1 VPKIIGEDRTLTI
14 DHSGRIQHPIS
25 TFERRGAR
33 VDFSLADHDQRL
45 LETARTLAA
54 EFATRA
60 RAYDDDAAFP
70 EEDFRRLRDEGFLTL
85 AVPEE
90 FGGHGMW
97 HGNRFSTYY
106 AILEALA
113 TGNASTAQLVQIQS
127 LATGIVGYLGSDEL
141 KRQVLGDVVE
151 RGALVASCGS
161 ETDPG
166 QMASKDGRAEMQ
178 AVDGGFRLTCT
189 KHFASLAPAAD
200 YFVVYVMAPG
210 ARTAAEGLTTVLV
223 SKDDPGVSLQDTWDT
238 LGMRAT
244 ISWALVLDNVFVPWE
259 RVMGQPGDWVQHDPR
274 TFTLAYVANHLG
286 TAQGVYDFVLDYLK
300 QRPFLTND
308 DTIMFTVGEMDA
320 ALQATRAS
328 MWYAAWLWE
337 QGNFAEAE
345 KAGMRAL
352 HTSKQ
357 TALMVTS
364 KAFDVVGARAAFRHL
379 PVERAFRDVRTFS
392 LHFRESVLLR
402 LLVQANLGADFHSKQ
417 RYGPAIG
424 RQSWETVGLENPAD

>member
-1 VPKIIGEDRTLTI
+1 MDF
-14 DHSGRIQHPIS
+14 
-25 TFERRGAR
+25 TFS
-33 VDFSLADHDQRL
+33 DNDQQL
-45 LETARTLAA
+45 LERAKALAT

-60 RAYDDDAAFP
+60 RAYDQDAAFP
-70 EEDFRRLRDEGFLTL
+70 EEDFRRLREEGFLTL

-90 FGGHGMW
+90 LGGHGMW
-97 HGNRFSTYY
+97 QGNRFVIYY
-106 AILEALA
+106 TILETLA
-113 TGNASTAQLVQIQS
+113 AGNASTAQLVQIQS
-127 LATGIVGYLGSDEL
+127 HATGIIANLASEPL
-141 KRQVLGDVVE
+141 KRRVLTEVVE
-151 RGALVASCGS
+151 RGTLVASCGS
-161 ETDPG
+161 ETDPN

-189 KHFASLAPAAD
+189 KHFASLAPEAD

-210 ARTAAEGLTTVLV
+210 TPTAAAGLTTVLV
-223 SKDDPGVSLQDTWDT
+223 SKDDPGVSLQNNWDT

-244 ISWALVLDNVFVPWE
+244 ISWGLVLDNVFVPWE

-274 TFTLAYVANHLG
+274 TFTLGYVANHLG

-308 DTIMFTVGEMDA
+308 DTIMYTVGEMDA
-320 ALQATRAS
+320 ALQATRTS

-337 QGNFAEAE
+337 QARYTDAELAS
-345 KAGMRAL
+345 MRAL

-357 TALMVTS
+357 AALMITT

-392 LHFRESVLLR
+392 LHFRESALLK
-402 LLVQANLGADFHSKQ
+402 LLTQANLGADFHSKQ
-417 RYGPAIG
+417 RYGPNIG
-424 RQSWETVGLENPAD
+424 RQSWETLEAVERDD